1 VGSPLRKSQPQAESR
16 LVWGVVLFGV
26 ALAVLT
32 GCGFSRTGTAIQAP
46 VALRGNVHGGQ
57 QPVSGASV
65 ELYAAGTGGIGSP
78 AKPLLSNPV
87 RSDNAGNFS
96 IPATYFCPS
105 ASSQLYLVALGGNPG
120 LTSGV
125 DNRALALM
133 AMLGPC
139 SSLPDSAISV
149 NEVTTVGSVWPLAAY
164 MRSPIDLGS
173 ESGDAAF
180 SAATS
185 SVNEFVNIARG
196 ISPGISTP
204 ESYFAQNSKLYTLAD
219 VLDKC
224 VNSPGGSAG
233 DGSPCG
239 VLFSIAA
246 RAGGS
251 VPKDTMSA
259 AMRIAQSP
267 FSDVSSIFS
276 LTAAP
281 TAFQPTL
288 TVAPDDWT
296 LSLSHPVAAPSISLE
311 TGTYIGDQEV
321 TISEATP
328 GTRIYYTTDGT
339 VPTSSSP
346 FYSGALSID
355 VTSTV
360 QAIAVLGLS
369 QSSVASSTLTIT
381 TNTPSHAATKLAF
394 LQQPSNASTQTAISP
409 AITVAIEDANG
420 NVVSSATNPIQ
431 LSLSGDAGGLGG
443 TLSVTPENG
452 IAVFSNLTVSA
463 AGTAYTLSATSQGLI
478 SATSISFTISQP
490 SPVLGPAGVAVTPGS
505 VTLTPSQTQIFTA
518 SVSGTSN
525 QGVTWSLSPA
535 AGSISATGLYIAPQ
549 AVPSSPTITITAT
562 SVSDPT
568 ISGSAKITIVP
579 PQAAGYSL
587 AWEDTFPTLSMCTTN
602 AGGCNWYYPGL
613 WNVGSYGA
621 ISDPLGTYVTLNWVS
636 SQNYTTNMSTCSVN
650 GLYCHAW
657 TYGYFEISMAFNPAI
672 GNWPALWLMPVNY
685 NLNSVHTGPEL
696 DIFEWQS
703 QNPTAG
709 YSTIHAWSKG
719 ADLGDAPA
727 MNSWSLPPGT
737 DLSKFNTYGALW
749 TPTAIYVYFNNHLV
763 ETISTTSPPFNTQ
776 FAGQYPM
783 FLVLSEQGG
792 CSWAVNQNHVCS
804 GQTNPLNMQVQWVHI
819 YSPPS
824 TD

>member
-46 VALRGNVHGGQ
+46 VALLGSVHGGQ
-57 QPVSGASV
+57 QPVIGASV
-65 ELYAAGTGGIGSP
+65 ELYAAGTGGVGSP
-78 AKPLLSNPV
+78 AQPLLSNPV
-87 RSDNAGNFS
+87 RSDSAGNFS

-105 ASSQLYLVALGGNPG
+105 AFSQLYLVALGGNPG
-120 LTSGV
+120 LASGV

-133 AMLGPC
+133 AMLGSC
-139 SSLPDSAISV
+139 SSLPHSAISV

-173 ESGDAAF
+173 ESGDPAF
-180 SAATS
+180 LAATS
-185 SVNEFVNIARG
+185 SVNELVNIAQG

-251 VPKDTMSA
+251 VPKDTVSA

-276 LTAAP
+276 FTAAS
-281 TAFQPTL
+281 TAFHPTL

-311 TGTYIGDQEV
+311 TGTYVGNQEV
-321 TISEATP
+321 TISDATP
-328 GTRIYYTTDGT
+328 GTKIYYTTDGT
-339 VPTSSSP
+339 VPTSSSAL
-346 FYSGALSID
+346 YSGALLID
-355 VTSTV
+355 ATSTV
-360 QAIAVLGLS
+360 QAIAVLGVS
-369 QSSVASSTLTIT
+369 QSSEASSMLTIT
-381 TNTPSHAATKLAF
+381 TSTPSHAPTKLAF

-409 AITVAIEDANG
+409 SISVALEDASG

-431 LSLSGDAGGLGG
+431 LSLSGGAGLGG
-443 TLSVTPENG
+443 TLSVTPEDG
-452 IAVFSNLTVSA
+452 IAIFSNLTVGA
-463 AGTAYTLSATSQGLI
+463 AGAAYTLSATSQGLI

-490 SPVLGPAGVAVTPGS
+490 SPVLAPAGVAVAPGS
-505 VTLTPSQTQIFTA
+505 VTLTTSQTQLFTA

-535 AGSISATGLYIAPQ
+535 AGSISANGLYTAPQ
-549 AVPSSPTITITAT
+549 AVPSSPIITITAT
-562 SVSDPT
+562 SVSDPA
-568 ISGSAKITIVP
+568 ISGSVKITIVP

-587 AWEDTFPTLSMCTTN
+587 AWEDTFPTLSLCTTN
-602 AGGCNWYYPGL
+602 VGGCNWYYPGL

-621 ISDPLGTYVTLNWVS
+621 ISDQSGTYVTLNWIS
-636 SQNYTTNMSTCSVN
+636 SQNFTTNMSTCSDN

-657 TYGYFEISMAFNPAI
+657 TYGYFEISMAFNPAT
-672 GNWPALWLMPVNY
+672 GNWPALWLMPVSY

-727 MNSWSLPPGT
+727 TNSWSLPPGT

-749 TPTAIYVYFNNHLV
+749 TPTAIYVYFNNVLV
-763 ETISTTSPPFNTQ
+763 KTVNTASPPFNTQ

-792 CSWAVNQNHVCS
+792 CSWAVNQNRVCL
-804 GQTNPLNMQVQWVHI
+804 GQTSPLNMQVQWVHI
-819 YSPPS
+819 YTSPS
-824 TD
+824 TH